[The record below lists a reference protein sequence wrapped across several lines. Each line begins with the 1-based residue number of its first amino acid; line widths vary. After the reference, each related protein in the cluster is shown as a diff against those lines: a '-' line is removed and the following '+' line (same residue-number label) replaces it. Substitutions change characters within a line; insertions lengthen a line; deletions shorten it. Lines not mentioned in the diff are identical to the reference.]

1 MNGAC
6 FTQQEINA
14 LMGAVN
20 RAIEEIDE
28 RTTLFQ
34 TESGLDLLRKERA
47 RYEQLYAKLKN
58 FVSVIDSPM

>member
-6 FTQQEINA
+6 FTQQEIDS

-28 RTTLFQ
+28 RTILFQ

>member
-6 FTQQEINA
+6 FTRKEIDA

-20 RAIEEIDE
+20 RAIEDIDE

-34 TESGLDLLRKERA
+34 TESGLDLLQKERS
-47 RYEQLYAKLKN
+47 RYELLYAKLKTL
-58 FVSVIDSPM
+58 